1 MQPQPISWVT
11 PLKGFIIPTSKLLP
25 CRVMSG
31 PLQELLPQKTGGRR
45 RQRGGEKDAMK
56 DFQQFSNIKQL
67 CKTRKVA
74 VGSSQKSALYPIS
87 ALLNG
92 EKLGRGPTL
101 LLIF

>member
-1 MQPQPISWVT
+1 MRCEVRAPIETAST
-11 PLKGFIIPTSKLLP
+11 EKRGEEETRRSLK
-25 CRVMSG
+25 SG
-31 PLQELLPQKTGGRR
+31 ER
-45 RQRGGEKDAMK
+45 KDAMK
-56 DFQQFSNIKQL
+56 DLQQFSNIKQL
-67 CKTRKVA
+67 CETGKVA